1 VEFLEASWPAQF
13 RETVLADLRASLSER
28 HIDVCL
34 PEQTTV
40 RRAIASITLTAP
52 SSITVSIVVI
62 AHDETSQKR
71 VSRTV
76 SLVSV
81 PSDGQPFAVALA
93 TDELLQASWSELAL
107 VTPELEP
114 GPSPTPLPPSPPRAA
129 SSPRT
134 SSVTGAALIDW
145 FFGKQGYGGGEL
157 RFRQALTDNLRWS
170 VEGAMGGSLGRRVQT
185 DNGTVSSNA
194 VVGAAW
200 LRYGVQLA
208 GVAQLGVGLGTRIGY
223 HLFRGRPAA
232 DGTSA
237 ASITSR
243 SAHGWVSSL
252 MGRIDTR
259 IPFGGPLFCDLGLE
273 LGVPLRSFQ
282 ITDSGNVVTGA
293 SGLRFTPS
301 AGAGLQW

>member
-1 VEFLEASWPAQF
+1 MEFLEASWPAQF

-28 HIDVCL
+28 RIDVCL
-34 PEQTTV
+34 PEQTTI

-52 SSITVSIVVI
+52 SSVTVSIVVV
-62 AHDETSQKR
+62 AHDEKSQKR

-107 VTPELEP
+107 VTPELDD
-114 GPSPTPLPPSPPRAA
+114 PSPPPPPAPPPVVVVP
-129 SSPRT
+129 SPRM

-157 RFRQALTDNLRWS
+157 RFRQVLTTNLRWS
-170 VEGAMGGSLGRRVQT
+170 VEGGLGGSLGRRVQT
-185 DNGTVSSNA
+185 DNGSVSSSA
-194 VVGAAW
+194 VLGAAW
-200 LRYGVQLA
+200 LRYGVEIA
-208 GVAQLGVGLGTRIGY
+208 GTAQLGVGLGTRVGY
-223 HLFRGRPAA
+223 HLFRGRPAEE
-232 DGTSA
+232 G
-237 ASITSR
+237 ASVPPITSR

-259 IPFGGPLFCDLGLE
+259 IPFGGPLFCDLGVE